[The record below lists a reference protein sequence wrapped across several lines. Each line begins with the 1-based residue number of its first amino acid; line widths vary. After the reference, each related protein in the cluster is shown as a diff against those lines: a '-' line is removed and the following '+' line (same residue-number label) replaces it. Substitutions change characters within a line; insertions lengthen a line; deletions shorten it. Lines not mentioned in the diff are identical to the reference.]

1 MKIWHDNSGEGD
13 MASWYL
19 RHVIVH
25 DLQTREKFYFI
36 CEKWMAVEKDD
47 GQLKRE
53 LFVAKDKQ
61 KLKFLLEKQSKHQ
74 LKDSH
79 IWLSVINR
87 PVQSPFTRIDRIT
100 CCFVFIYISMMMNIL
115 YYEKSLQSNPSNKID
130 FILFSLTYEQVK
142 SNKVEIAFVFHDRCR
157 LASVL

>member
-1 MKIWHDNSGEGD
+1 MKTWHDNSGEGD

-87 PVQSPFTRIDRIT
+87 PVQSPFTRIDR
-100 CCFVFIYISMMMNIL
+100 
-115 YYEKSLQSNPSNKID
+115 
-130 FILFSLTYEQVK
+130 LTY
-142 SNKVEIAFVFHDRCR
+142 
-157 LASVL
+157 